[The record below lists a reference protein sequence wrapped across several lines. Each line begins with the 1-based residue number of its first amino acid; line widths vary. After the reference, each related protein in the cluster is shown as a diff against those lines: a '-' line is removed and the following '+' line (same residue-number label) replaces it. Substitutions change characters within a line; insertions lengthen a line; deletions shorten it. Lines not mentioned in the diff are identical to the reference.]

1 MKCGK
6 LGKNIILMKET
17 LWMMVLMNNVLFSDV
32 NYLKIQKSSTNYY
45 LSLVGE
51 IFLKK
56 IKINATFL
64 QHKSFYICIEKLC
77 RI

>member
-1 MKCGK
+1 
-6 LGKNIILMKET
+6 MKET

-64 QHKSFYICIEKLC
+64 QLKSLYICIEKLY
-77 RI
+77 II

>member
-1 MKCGK
+1 
-6 LGKNIILMKET
+6 
-17 LWMMVLMNNVLFSDV
+17 MVLLNNVLFSDV
-32 NYLKIQKSSTNYY
+32 NYLKIQKSSTKYY

-64 QHKSFYICIEKLC
+64 QLKSLYICIEKLY
-77 RI
+77 II

>member
-1 MKCGK
+1 
-6 LGKNIILMKET
+6 
-17 LWMMVLMNNVLFSDV
+17 MMVLMNNVLFSDV

-64 QHKSFYICIEKLC
+64 QLKSLYICIEKLC

>member
-1 MKCGK
+1 
-6 LGKNIILMKET
+6 
-17 LWMMVLMNNVLFSDV
+17 MMNLMNNVLFSDV

-56 IKINATFL
+56 IKINATFF